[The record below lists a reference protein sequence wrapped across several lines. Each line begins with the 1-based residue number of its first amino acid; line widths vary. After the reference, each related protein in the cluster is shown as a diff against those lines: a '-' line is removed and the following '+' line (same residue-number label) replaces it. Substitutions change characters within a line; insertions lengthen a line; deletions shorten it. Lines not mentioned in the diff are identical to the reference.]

1 MRNRAEE
8 HGFSLIELL
17 MVVAI
22 IGIVSAIAIPTVAGA
37 RAAAQKAN
45 ALSTLRLMV
54 STEFQYRVS
63 YGRYADLSE
72 INQFHNDNLGVMTGR
87 TLTRQ
92 GYTFQMIPTAPTQAQ
107 LALGFTIATSGRGP
121 DGTTPYIFLADQGG
135 VISQVS
141 P

>member
-1 MRNRAEE
+1 MFTCAEE
-8 HGFSLIELL
+8 RGFSLIELL
-17 MVVAI
+17 IVVTV
-22 IGIVSAIAIPTVAGA
+22 IGIISAIAIPSLAGA

-45 ALSTLRLMV
+45 AIATLRLMV
-54 STEFQYRVS
+54 TTEFQFRVS

-72 INQFHNDNLGVMTGR
+72 INQFHDNNIGAMTGR

-107 LALGFTIATSGRGP
+107 LATGFTIATTGHGP

-135 VISQVS
+135 IISQIS

>member
-1 MRNRAEE
+1 MSACAEE

-17 MVVAI
+17 IVVTL
-22 IGIVSAIAIPTVAGA
+22 IGILSAIAIPSLAGA

-45 ALSTLRLMV
+45 AISTLRLMV
-54 STEFQYRVS
+54 SIEHHFWVQNS
-63 YGRYADLSE
+63 RYADLTE
-72 INQFHNDNLGVMTGR
+72 INQFQNDNLGVMAGR

-92 GYTFQMIPTAPTQAQ
+92 GYTFQMIPTAPTTAQ
-107 LALGFTIATSGRGP
+107 LTNGFTIATTGRGP
-121 DGTTPYIFLADQGG
+121 DGTTPYIFMADQGG